1 LPKPL
6 AVFATTYVSD
16 FQTTFSLADPKTEIE
31 ADFDKIPSIFPNTK
45 TCTEPDAAKIRLDNF
60 STAGALNEINNDVLL
75 LDLLTE
81 TTTNV

>member
-6 AVFATTYVSD
+6 ALFATIYVSD
-16 FQTTFSLADPKTEIE
+16 FQTTVSLADPKTEIE
-31 ADFDKIPSIFPNTK
+31 ADFDIIPSIFPDRK
-45 TCTEPDAAKIRLDNF
+45 TCSEPDAAKIRVDNF
-60 STAGALNEINNDVLL
+60 STAGALKEINIDVLL